1 MRENKTTAKEV
12 SDKQKPNLFSI
23 YIGCTKRIPRCI
35 LALVNSCG
43 GFTDVPQSG
52 RPHLQ
57 LQFWALCEMLT
68 PWSMFT
74 AWQALFAE
82 GPVNSRIETLCLR
95 KQHDKSWTGPY
106 VCCCHTDDE
115 MGFLGYV
122 LTIGLT
128 AAQLVETVCLVCQ
141 CVYFALVLFPFP
153 RGYRDCELH
162 SWPILASCNNK
173 LYVIYMFLSAM
184 HSWNVYEVFC
194 TLCMWHENRR
204 GCWCR
209 CGTRVQLY
217 RPWPIQV
224 GKNIIAVI
232 NKWLSSASLLVF
244 P

>member
-1 MRENKTTAKEV
+1 MCVRVDAHIFNH
-12 SDKQKPNLFSI
+12 SLGS
-23 YIGCTKRIPRCI
+23 
-35 LALVNSCG
+35 L
-43 GFTDVPQSG
+43 
-52 RPHLQ
+52 
-57 LQFWALCEMLT
+57 WMLT
-68 PWSMFT
+68 PWSMLQLV
-74 AWQALFAE
+74 QALFAE

-115 MGFLGYV
+115 MGFLGYF

-128 AAQLVETVCLVCQ
+128 AAQLVETVCLVWSW
-141 CVYFALVLFPFP
+141 CVFCSSACSLSPE
-153 RGYRDCELH
+153 DTELWT
-162 SWPILASCNNK
+162 SFLADFGLMQQQ

-184 HSWNVYEVFC
+184 HSLKCIWVFC
-194 TLCMWHENRR
+194 TLCMWQENRR